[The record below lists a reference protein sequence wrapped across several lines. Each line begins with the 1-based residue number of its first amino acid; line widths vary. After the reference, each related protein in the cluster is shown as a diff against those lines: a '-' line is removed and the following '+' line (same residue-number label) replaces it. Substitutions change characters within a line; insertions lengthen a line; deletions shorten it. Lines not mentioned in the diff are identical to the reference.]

1 MSFVSELTSESVAAL
16 RVDPGHVTGHIVEA
30 LREQVIRRLGRR
42 GVVVAMSGGVDS
54 SVCAALAANAFGPKH
69 VLGLSLPER
78 ESSTES
84 IGIARRW
91 AERLGID
98 FAVEDIT
105 ETLEACGCYRR
116 RDESIR
122 QLVPDYGEGWLCKI
136 ALSAN
141 RLDSDRLNVF
151 QLVVRSPDGE
161 VQTLRL
167 PPTEYRAI
175 VAATN
180 FKQRVRKMMEY
191 HHADRLHFAVL
202 GTPNRLEFDQ
212 GFFVKGG
219 DGLADVK
226 PIAHLYK
233 AQVYQLAE
241 HLGVPDDV
249 TSRPPTTDTYSLA
262 QSQEE
267 FYFSVPMSAM
277 DAILHERNAERPVD
291 EVASALRYGSDQ
303 IERVYR
309 EIERKRSTTRYLHLP
324 ALLIEDVPEVRPGRS
339 YGTD

>member
-1 MSFVSELTSESVAAL
+1 MSFVSELTSESAAL
-16 RVDPGHVTGHIVEA
+16 LQLDAAQTTQHIVEV
-30 LREQVIRRLGRR
+30 LREQVTQRLGRR

-54 SVCAALAANAFGPKH
+54 SVCAALAARAFGPKH

-78 ESSTES
+78 ESSGQSVELAT
-84 IGIARRW
+84 RW
-91 AERLGID
+91 AERLAID

-105 ETLEACGCYRR
+105 ETLDPCGCYRR
-116 RDESIR
+116 RDEAIR
-122 QLVPDYGEGWLCKI
+122 QLVPGYGEGWLCKI
-136 ALSAN
+136 ALSAS

-151 QLVVRSPDGE
+151 HLVVQSPSGD

-167 PPTEYRAI
+167 PATEYRAI

-191 HHADRLHFAVL
+191 HHADRLHYAVL

-277 DAILHERNAERPVD
+277 DVILNERNAARPAD
-291 EVASALRYGSDQ
+291 EVASALRFETEQ

-324 ALLIEDVPEVRPGRS
+324 ALLIDDVPEVRPGRS
-339 YGTD
+339 HGTD